1 MQKAEV
7 KVEIFAAGDG
17 INYPKND
24 QTVIVHYIGY
34 LADGRKFDS
43 VCLSNIFYFFRIKA
57 ALGKAISKL

>member
-24 QTVIVHYIGY
+24 QTVIVHYIGF
-34 LADGRKFDS
+34 LPDGRKFDS
-43 VCLSNIFYFFRIKA
+43 VCIVVLGLNQILTFFH
-57 ALGKAISKL
+57 L